1 MAVFSADELSLLPD
15 IQGYSESL
23 SGMQQYLRDVEDFFE
38 REGSLYPSEV
48 RDFANLKGNYDELH
62 LGSSDASLTYLNSTE
77 AVVSSEGLGHILVVG
92 EASEKI
98 TISSGQSTSMFV
110 STSLDDPLSID
121 VVSGALEI
129 IFLDD
134 SVGVVNDIG
143 IDPEGFLEVNGAS
156 SAIQISNYGT
166 GGLIVGSAF
175 SDSTAQI
182 GNVEIDPG
190 HIETNSEFSVLSL
203 DDAGFFFDEDIDVPD
218 DLSGILGVTAQS
230 VNQSIAPAVF
240 ANSSDLFVLEI
251 DETILNA
258 DSVPSLVEVDNNVSQ
273 ELISI
278 DSIIDIGDIYT
289 FGLQDELTEIL

>member
-15 IQGYSESL
+15 IQGYPESL

-48 RDFANLKGNYDELH
+48 RDFANLTGNYDELH

-121 VVSGALEI
+121 VVSGVLEI

-143 IDPEGFLEVNGAS
+143 IDPEGFLEVNGVS
-156 SAIQISNYGT
+156 SAIQISNYGA

-182 GNVEIDPG
+182 GNVAIDPS
-190 HIETNSEFSVLSL
+190 HLETNSEFSVLPV
-203 DDAGFFFDEDIDVPD
+203 DDAGFFFDDDIDVPD